1 MSKNAQAIQT
11 NFERMQVA
19 CDIESIKRNAR
30 RKIQRQDEQ
39 DNQSK
44 IREEKKIT
52 ILQKRNNFYFVK
64 KNSSYRYK
72 T

>member
-44 IREEKKIT
+44 IEEEKKIVYYKSVIIF
-52 ILQKRNNFYFVK
+52 IL
-64 KNSSYRYK
+64 
-72 T
+72 